1 MPTVR
6 LLDPDGQQIGIVPIS
21 EALAR
26 ARQLNLD
33 LVEIAPT
40 AQPPVCRIMDFG
52 KYKFEMAK
60 KEREARRHQAGQ
72 RVKEVKFHPNVED
85 HDYQTKLRHIREF
98 LEEGHRVKASLMFR
112 GREQVHKEFG
122 HQLMHRLMK
131 DVEGI
136 AKIERPPE
144 DLGRFIVMML
154 APSPAARRAAEQKAA
169 QAKAASA
176 PAAPQPSAPAPSTQS
191 AARPA
196 APRPTSPTP
205 APASPRVPS
214 PAPR

>member
-6 LLDPDGQQIGIVPIS
+6 LLAPDGSQIGIVS
-21 EALAR
+21 TAEALAKAR
-26 ARQLNLD
+26 AYNLD

-60 KEREARRHQAGQ
+60 KEKEARRHQAGQ

-98 LEEGHRVKASLMFR
+98 LEAGHRVKASLMFR
-112 GREQVHKEFG
+112 GREQAHKEFG

-131 DVEGI
+131 DVEGV

-144 DLGRFIVMML
+144 DLGRFLVMML
-154 APSPAARRAAEQKAA
+154 APSPALRRAAEQKAA
-169 QAKAASA
+169 QQKANVSIPPPPSA
-176 PAAPQPSAPAPSTQS
+176 APTAPPPPRTPSPAAP
-191 AARPA
+191 
-196 APRPTSPTP
+196 APR
-205 APASPRVPS
+205 
-214 PAPR
+214 